1 MRQTRSA
8 LEPTRSKTRGSSL
21 NQALIIAIFVL
32 LVAVFM
38 VVLWAAADGLFQ
50 RQAPRSFVERQIDM
64 LETVVL
70 EKPESEEA
78 WADYA
83 LALIAAK
90 QYRRAEDV
98 LNRANDAVGD
108 DVADILL
115 VRAHLAQARGDSAS
129 ALDLT
134 DQAIKGALEFR
145 EKELTRM
152 AEQGLTPDATVVK
165 GPILAS
171 AYYFRGQL
179 LAEQE
184 KYDEAVE
191 ALGRA
196 LVEESTSA
204 DVLVLRGNL
213 YIELSNEAS
222 ATADFEKALAFIP
235 DFQPALDGME
245 RLGKDAK

>member
-1 MRQTRSA
+1 MAQTRSA
-8 LEPTRSKTRGSSL
+8 PEPRSSKVGGGSL
-21 NQALIIAIFVL
+21 NRMLVIAIFVVL
-32 LVAVFM
+32 IAVFL
-38 VVLWAAADGLFQ
+38 VVLWAAAGGLFQ

-64 LETVVL
+64 LESVVQ
-70 EKPESEEA
+70 EKPKSEEA
-78 WADYA
+78 WADYG
-83 LALIAAK
+83 LALIAGK
-90 QYRRAEDV
+90 QYSRAESV
-98 LNRANDAVGD
+98 LDRADKAVGK
-108 DVADILL
+108 DVVDVLL

-129 ALDLT
+129 ALKLT
-134 DQAIKGALEFR
+134 DQAIKGGLEFR
-145 EKELTRM
+145 SKELARM
-152 AEQGLTPDATVVK
+152 SAQGLTPDPTVVK
-165 GPILAS
+165 GPVLAS

-184 KYDEAVE
+184 KYQEAVE

-213 YIELSNEAS
+213 YLKLSNEAS